1 MRRKLARNILIT
13 GATGDIAQEIVK
25 LLAQEQLILVSRSL
39 SALTELYG
47 HLANVTLLTNEQV
60 LADGISVSV
69 DILINNA
76 GFGVF
81 KTLSELTDAEV
92 TEQFVINTL
101 FPIQLIRQVNPKLQ
115 IVNIASSAGKL
126 PTAKSSIYAASKAAL
141 IVVSDVLRMERPEL
155 IVTTVN
161 TGPVKTKF
169 HKNNKA
175 YLEKVGK
182 NAISAEKVAHKIV
195 RNLGKTRREINLPWQ
210 LTVVGKFRALFP
222 ALTDFLSVKFF
233 DFK

>member
-1 MRRKLARNILIT
+1 MTRNILIT

-47 HLANVTLLTNEQV
+47 YLSNVTLLTNEQV

-169 HKNNKA
+169 HKNNKT

-182 NAISAEKVAHKIV
+182 NAISAEKVARKIV
-195 RNLGKTRREINLPWQ
+195 KSLGKTKREINLPWQ
-210 LTVVGKFRALFP
+210 LTVVSKFRVLFP
-222 ALTDFLSVKFF
+222 TLTDFLSVKFF